1 MRQNVNEREKY
12 MRVIRTSFIIVFCI
26 VGALFL
32 AYQGVNWMV

>member
-1 MRQNVNEREKY
+1 

-32 AYQGVNWMV
+32 AYQGVDSLIRKKEEVT